1 MSRPSSPLRTN
12 AGSRARR
19 GRRQPSASPPKS
31 TPTSLRFRSACAST
45 KPRYCSLLPERVP
58 RLRGMRGM
66 PQELEARPAAGLL
79 GWLSVRGR
87 SFIQWRRSFAHVKA
101 THENLWAARPTWLAF
116 DRRMKDGRG
125 NVGIWHATCPV
136 RAGEYEAIYPLALRA
151 HCIHGISPR
160 WRLRVTSTSS
170 AIPGI
175 ALDGLPGRDF
185 RFDEAREQLEGLLP
199 ADAAGFGRYG
209 VRQPLLLDRE
219 LRSAGNGAKPV
230 GRQHL
235 AGEARVVEAVASDE
249 LLVRHHLAVASAE
262 AVTLSGAE
270 IDEAHAVAPAHAQV
284 ELVHFG
290 HKTVRGIPFDNRG
303 RFGERLPE
311 PLARRTKHAGLGQGV
326 GHGGFSHAD
335 RAVSTVTI
343 HCTPKRSVT
352 MPKQGDQNVGPIGI
366 SMRPPSDS
374 ITRASPI
381 NKLACMILSSNPEG
395 SRPSGIGWGLSE
407 NRIFISTLASRALS

>member
-1 MSRPSSPLRTN
+1 MSRASSPLGTN

-19 GRRQPSASPPKS
+19 GRRQPSASSPKS

-45 KPRYCSLLPERVP
+45 KPRYCSTLHEWVP
-58 RLRGMRGM
+58 RFRGMRRM

-101 THENLWAARPTWLAF
+101 MHENLWAARPAWVAF
-116 DRRMKDGRG
+116 DRRMRDGRG
-125 NVGIWHATCPV
+125 DVGIWHGTCPV
-136 RAGEYEAIYPLALRA
+136 RA

-185 RFDEAREQLEGLLP
+185 RFDKAREQLEGLLP

-262 AVTLSGAE
+262 AVTLSSAE

-366 SMRPPSDS
+366 SMRPPS
-374 ITRASPI
+374 ASAS
-381 NKLACMILSSNPEG
+381 KAC
-395 SRPSGIGWGLSE
+395 
-407 NRIFISTLASRALS
+407 LASVSL